1 MTKFLIALPLYAMLI
16 AVLLFSIVF
25 HEVSHGYVA
34 YRLGDPTAKE
44 AGRLTLNPLKHLD
57 PMGVL
62 FFVAMIVFFHIGVG
76 WAKPVPIDPRY
87 FRHPRRDILLV
98 SIAGPGSNFILALAG
113 TAILYLWA
121 LAGTPLA
128 AVADVLVLFI
138 IINLLL
144 MAFNLIPI
152 PPLDGSRVL
161 TMISPRTFGRFVA
174 GLEPYG
180 FLIII
185 LLFFLRMPDSGQ
197 SVLMYALNS
206 FAGFVEGVLKAII
219 PA

>member
-1 MTKFLIALPLYAMLI
+1 MTKFLIDLPLYAMLI

-98 SIAGPGSNFILALAG
+98 SIAGPGANFILSLAG
-113 TAILYLWA
+113 TALLYLWA
-121 LAGTPLA
+121 LAGMPLA
-128 AVADVLVLFI
+128 GVADVLVLFI

-174 GLEPYG
+174 SLEPYG